1 MSTINLLPDDYAKK
15 QAQFR
20 ASVLCVVLFAI
31 IMAGVWWASR
41 VSDEKHDSLRE
52 DQLAVNEQYKR
63 TEQVIAT
70 MHDLEQR
77 KTLMEKRAKDTSDL
91 MEKLPRSFLMAKA
104 SLCCPET
111 IRLRQMEIFLNEKTK
126 KNRAGRIIRTKG
138 NAEYYTE
145 MVLTGF
151 VKGGTD
157 RDLARYLDALESME
171 FVDRADLVRSDEIL
185 RDQMVVREFE
195 VKLFVKMGIDAIE
208 HVGPSEVARVDEP
221 LPSSRSVSGWISRL
235 SGSADKE

>member
-20 ASVLCVVLFAI
+20 ASVLCVVLFGI

-41 VSDEKHDSLRE
+41 VSDEKHQSLRE
-52 DQLAVNEQYKR
+52 DQLAVNEQYRR
-63 TEQVIAT
+63 TEQVIST

-77 KTLMEKRAKDTSDL
+77 KSLMEKRAKDTSDL

-111 IRLRQMEIFLNEKTK
+111 IRLRKMEIYLNEKTK
-126 KNRAGRIIRTKG
+126 KNRAGRIIRSKG
-138 NAEYYTE
+138 DAQYYTE

-157 RDLARYLDALESME
+157 RDLARYLEALESME
-171 FVDRADLVRSDEIL
+171 FVDRADLISSDVIL

-208 HVGPSEVARVDEP
+208 HLESSEVAQSDAPV
-221 LPSSRSVSGWISRL
+221 SSSGSISGWISRL